1 MSVATLDAPDRMAPA
16 TLHGE
21 EPLAGRPAPPR
32 WRLSLAIALLL
43 TILLHTGLVGTG
55 IYLARQKPRVT
66 ATTAIPIT
74 IVAHLPAAP
83 KAIAPPE
90 KPKPPPPPPKPEPAP
105 PPAPPVPVPETPP
118 EPEHFRESG
127 PDQRTTTT
135 QQKEFPTPSPPALT
149 PAPLPQQPPA
159 AEPKPATP
167 KPAKPS
173 PPTTRPPAKVAQAPP
188 KPANVVPPLPTMP
201 NLGPN
206 GFAIPSARAKPAP
219 EAKAQEPAAEAR
231 RPGQLSLL
239 APEMPGLDTA
249 APAGDVVFSNADM
262 VGDPYLNML
271 RDRVAKYLP
280 KQGPDSVGL
289 TGRVL
294 YRVGLTRDGRLAS
307 VESAHLSRIE
317 RLEQIGDRAI
327 RQGLTTGPPVPPV
340 PSDFPGNPV
349 VYFTA
354 SFSLG
359 TF

>member
-1 MSVATLDAPDRMAPA
+1 MSVATLEAPVPLVLA

-32 WRLSLAIALLL
+32 WQLSLAIAFLLA
-43 TILLHTGLVGTG
+43 ILLHLGLIWVG
-55 IYLARQKPRVT
+55 IYLARQPPRVPT
-66 ATTAIPIT
+66 ATAIPIT
-74 IVAHLPAAP
+74 LVALPPAP

-105 PPAPPVPVPETPP
+105 PPAPPVPVPEKPP

-135 QQKEFPTPSPPALT
+135 QPKEFPTPSPPALT
-149 PAPLPQQPPA
+149 PAPVPQQPPA

-167 KPAKPS
+167 KPAKPA
-173 PPTTRPPAKVAQAPP
+173 PPTTRPRAQVAQAPP
-188 KPANVVPPLPTMP
+188 KPNIVPPLPTMP

-206 GFAIPSARAKPAP
+206 GFAIPAAKAKPAQ

-239 APEMPGLDTA
+239 APEMPGLETG
-249 APAGDVVFSNADM
+249 APAGDVLFSNADM
-262 VGDPYLNML
+262 SGDPYLNML
-271 RDRVAKYLP
+271 RDRVVKYLP
-280 KQGPDSVGL
+280 KQGEDSVGL
-289 TGRVL
+289 TGRVV
-294 YRVGLTRDGRLAS
+294 YIVGLYRDGRLAS
-307 VESAHLSRIE
+307 VQTARRSQIERIE
-317 RLEQIGDRAI
+317 RIGEGAI
-327 RQGLTTGPPVPPV
+327 RQGLTTGPKVPPV
-340 PSDFPGNPV
+340 PGDFPGDPV

-354 SFSLG
+354 SLSIG